1 MVGKRARARTNK
13 DAETPAGG
21 ASYRYLESSAV
32 VAALL
37 DGDAGARQAVEGE
50 GRRFAS
56 ALTFAESARAVLR
69 ARLAGQLDLNGE
81 RTILRRLRRV
91 EQRCQVAAI
100 SDPVLARAS
109 RPFAVEPV
117 RTLDAI
123 HLATVELLGETPQFV
138 TIVTRD
144 RRIRENALAMGYA
157 EE

>member
-1 MVGKRARARTNK
+1 
-13 DAETPAGG
+13 
-21 ASYRYLESSAV
+21 V

-37 DGDAGARQAVEGE
+37 DGDADARQAVEGE

-109 RPFAVEPV
+109 RPYPVEPI

-123 HLATVELLGETPQFV
+123 HLATVEELGETPQLI

-157 EE
+157 VE